1 MGLKSILATMVAI
14 AARDPA
20 QLQTWQR
27 AYTLG
32 PVPNRYKPRQGKREM
47 ARRVRQ
53 LRRGIIQ

>member
-1 MGLKSILATMVAI
+1 MGLKSILATMAAI

-20 QLQTWQR
+20 QLQPWR
-27 AYTLG
+27 RDYTLG